1 MGTLR
6 LLPKQVSRLGN
17 INPYVTDR
25 SLPAFYM
32 SDYSVLGL
40 LVSNHHEATRI
51 LEENGFS
58 VIKKPGSVKVVINNP
73 AHIQEMFRI
82 LTRHGIDPDVEIAD
96 IVDQV
101 YQG

>member
-58 VIKKPGSVKVVINNP
+58 IIREPGSVKVVYDDP
-73 AHIQEMFRI
+73 AHLQEMLRI
-82 LTRHGIDPDVEIAD
+82 LTRHGIDVEIAD